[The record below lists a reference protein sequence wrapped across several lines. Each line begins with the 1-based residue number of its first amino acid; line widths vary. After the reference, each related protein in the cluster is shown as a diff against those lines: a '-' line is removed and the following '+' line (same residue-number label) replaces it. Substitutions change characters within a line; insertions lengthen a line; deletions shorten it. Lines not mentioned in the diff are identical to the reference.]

1 MSGVEKPL
9 EVRVLEDARQG
20 KGKEE
25 AEGQGPIGTVGECSL
40 KSRAPLSP
48 YPLQGKVLLVTLRR
62 QTITHKLHL

>member
-1 MSGVEKPL
+1 MEKPL

-20 KGKEE
+20 KGEE
-25 AEGQGPIGTVGECSL
+25 GAEGQGAIGTVGESGL

-48 YPLQGKVLLVTLRR
+48 YSLQDKVLLVTLKR